1 MILTHDF
8 LRGSQ
13 TRSVYESVDSY
24 QRRIIYE
31 NNRIYSSN
39 NQYDIFLSH
48 SYLDREE
55 VLNLVQ
61 LFNNCGYSVY
71 VDWIYDYQLD
81 RNSVSV
87 KTAEL
92 LRKRMNESKGLA
104 YLATGNSTNS
114 KWCPWEMGYF
124 DGKSENSR
132 CCILPI
138 LNYSSYSYQ
147 GQEYLGLYP
156 YLQYEKYADRDTY
169 DFWVHEQ
176 NSSKYI
182 PLRSWLHGFNPVDH

>member
-1 MILTHDF
+1 MILTHNF
-8 LRGSQ
+8 LQCSKS
-13 TRSVYESVDSY
+13 RSIYESVDSY
-24 QRRIIYE
+24 QQRVLCE
-31 NNRIYSSN
+31 NNRIYSAN
-39 NQYDIFLSH
+39 NQFDIFLSH

-55 VLNLVQ
+55 VLILVQ
-61 LFNNCGYSVY
+61 LFNNCGYSAY

-81 RNSVSV
+81 RNNVSA

-104 YLATGNSTNS
+104 YLTTGNSTYS
-114 KWCPWEMGYF
+114 KWCPWELGYF
-124 DGKSENSR
+124 DGKSRYAR

-156 YLQYEKYADRDTY
+156 YLQYEKFADRDAY
-169 DFWVHEQ
+169 DFWVYEQ
-176 NSSKYI
+176 DSSKYV
-182 PLRSWLHGFNPVDH
+182 PLRSWLLGFDPIDH